1 MPSVS
6 LKASSKGVTALTVI
20 AVVILFACILAYVAA
35 AGKIKAAMAELQ
47 QTEKQVAESKLIAQ
61 KLEKSKLEYL
71 DARAQVRNLETSVS
85 SREFVPTLLKQLEHL
100 GRSVNLKVLSVRPE
114 QVPASKE
121 PRSISSGA
129 KAAEG
134 NLEEASKPRE
144 SSTASASAAEKP
156 APYQE
161 LKINVEVQGR
171 YMDALDFLHKL
182 TSFPKIIAVNSVDI
196 TPKEEST
203 LHVSPTLGIKLNL
216 TAFVLKNEEPKSAG
230 NGCETKTNSTSVGPS
245 GEVADQPTRKAS
257 KGGISNA
264 AG

>member
-1 MPSVS
+1 MPSIS
-6 LKASSKGVTALTVI
+6 LKASSKGITALTII
-20 AVVILFACILAYVAA
+20 AVVILFACVLAYVAA
-35 AGKIKAAMAELQ
+35 AGKIKAAVAELQ

-85 SREFVPTLLKQLEHL
+85 SREFVPTILKQLEHL

-114 QVPASKE
+114 QISASQE

-134 NLEEASKPRE
+134 NLEDASKPRE
-144 SSTASASAAEKP
+144 SSNAPTAEKP

-161 LKINVEVQGR
+161 LKINIEVQGR

-196 TPKEEST
+196 APKEEST
-203 LHVSPTLGIKLNL
+203 LQVSPTLSIKLNL
-216 TAFVLKNEEPKSAG
+216 TAFVLKNEEPEAAG
-230 NGCETKTNSTSVGPS
+230 NGCETGSTPVGPS
-245 GEVADQPTRKAS
+245 GEVANQPMKKAS
-257 KGGISNA
+257 KGGVSNA

>member
-20 AVVILFACILAYVAA
+20 AVVILFACVLAYVAA
-35 AGKIKAAMAELQ
+35 AGKIKAAVAELQ

-144 SSTASASAAEKP
+144 GSTASAAEKP

-161 LKINVEVQGR
+161 LKINIEVQGR

-203 LHVSPTLGIKLNL
+203 LHVSPILGIKLNL

>member
-1 MPSVS
+1 MPSIS
-6 LKASSKGVTALTVI
+6 LKASSKGITVLTII
-20 AVVILFACILAYVAA
+20 AVVILFACVLAYVAA
-35 AGKIKAAMAELQ
+35 AGKIKAAVAELQ

-114 QVPASKE
+114 QISASQE

-134 NLEEASKPRE
+134 NLEDASKPRE
-144 SSTASASAAEKP
+144 SSSASTAEKP

-161 LKINVEVQGR
+161 LKINVEVQGN
-171 YMDALDFLHKL
+171 YMDALAFLHKL

-196 TPKEEST
+196 APKEEST
-203 LHVSPTLGIKLNL
+203 LQVSPTLGIKLNL
-216 TAFVLKNEEPKSAG
+216 TAFVLKNEEPKAPG
-230 NGCETKTNSTSVGPS
+230 KERETGSTQVGTS
-245 GEVADQPTRKAS
+245 GEVANQPTKKAS